1 MEISKKTDYAIRMLA
16 ELVRND
22 GEVISV
28 RYAAEKNGVP
38 YSFGR
43 SIQHDLVRA
52 GIISSVRGSH
62 GGMTL
67 AVDPKKT
74 TIREII
80 EAIQGPICV
89 AECNTE
95 RLNHEHCPL
104 KDGCPFM
111 TIWCEAARLLRSYF
125 DAVTLHQVVIEG
137 RYPTLSDGSEFVV
150 QTSGDCAVL
159 AEGTPTEE

>member
-1 MEISKKTDYAIRMLA
+1 MGVSKKTDYAIRMIS
-16 ELVRND
+16 ELVRNE

-52 GIISSVRGSH
+52 GIVSSVRGSH
-62 GGMTL
+62 GGMIL

-74 TIREII
+74 TVLEIV
-80 EAIQGPICV
+80 EAVQGPIRV

-95 RLNHEHCPL
+95 GLDIEICPL
-104 KDGCPFM
+104 RDSCPFVA
-111 TIWCEAARLLRSYF
+111 IWCEATRLLRSYLNS
-125 DAVTLHQVVIEG
+125 VTLHQVVIEG
-137 RYPTLSDGSEFVV
+137 CCPTLSKGSSFVV
-150 QTSGDCAVL
+150 EAPG
-159 AEGTPTEE
+159 E